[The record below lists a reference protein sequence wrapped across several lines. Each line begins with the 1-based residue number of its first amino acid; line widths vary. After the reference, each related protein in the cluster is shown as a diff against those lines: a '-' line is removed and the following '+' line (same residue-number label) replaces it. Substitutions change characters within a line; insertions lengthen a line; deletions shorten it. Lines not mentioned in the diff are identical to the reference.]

1 MMSSSNGASLDAL
14 RALGSINSAGI
25 MPAAM
30 QLAQRGAMGAY
41 PAAMM
46 QQQNMQQYLSHL
58 PWMLRMQAR
67 AGHRA
72 SLDSCCT
79 ISTPCAKQGSI
90 WQASRIVPRRTSC
103 RWSAGPCSEVE
114 LPLAVQNTQGGMGN
128 LFSSHLAGDAG
139 APEANVSGG
148 LPLSEADGMPSLS
161 GMSPSDAAAFLQ
173 SNKKASLVSARPQS
187 CGWCTCL

>member
-67 AGHRA
+67 TRMPCHLLLRLLLHR
-72 SLDSCCT
+72 
-79 ISTPCAKQGSI
+79 
-90 WQASRIVPRRTSC
+90 
-103 RWSAGPCSEVE
+103 
-114 LPLAVQNTQGGMGN
+114 LPLCA
-128 LFSSHLAGDAG
+128 
-139 APEANVSGG
+139 
-148 LPLSEADGMPSLS
+148 
-161 GMSPSDAAAFLQ
+161 
-173 SNKKASLVSARPQS
+173 
-187 CGWCTCL
+187 